1 MPNPSE
7 RYRRKN
13 IRCTVT
19 NESRWCFTDYAKV
32 NINLFCTSMADVL
45 DFPVFTK
52 ADGTAN
58 HAVTTK
64 IVGNCRSLIWRFN
77 GHELRRIM
85 RGTATNSNHHL
96 NPFGYHGFQPIE
108 GIEVR
113 IGHIYNCFWL
123 FFSIIFH
130 QIPRYFH
137 SHNRIALV
145 RVSGFCDQVGALIR
159 QARGQPIQGRSR
171 DDPDVQ
177 VCYSMLL
184 CLHF

>member
-1 MPNPSE
+1 
-7 RYRRKN
+7 
-13 IRCTVT
+13 
-19 NESRWCFTDYAKV
+19 
-32 NINLFCTSMADVL
+32 MADVL

-64 IVGNCRSLIWRFN
+64 NSRELQKSNLALH

-123 FFSIIFH
+123 FF
-130 QIPRYFH
+130 
-137 SHNRIALV
+137 
-145 RVSGFCDQVGALIR
+145 
-159 QARGQPIQGRSR
+159 
-171 DDPDVQ
+171 
-177 VCYSMLL
+177 
-184 CLHF
+184 